1 MDPQPNSRLTG
12 YYDFRVAPLT
22 FDFAI
27 YLGILCGTSHEMRAS
42 SIALNLIVPWF
53 RNSNFIEK
61 DYMEGYRE
69 WKLLNVIMKMVSL
82 VPAITDVAI
91 VKQVPR

>member
-61 DYMEGYRE
+61 GYMEGYRE
-69 WKLLNVIMKMVSL
+69 WKFQNVIMKMVSL
-82 VPAITDVAI
+82 VPAITDVEI
-91 VKQVPR
+91 VKKVPR